1 MDSLVVK
8 ALCRRIRDRYGSN
21 EKAALAAGVTGGV
34 FSGYCSDEHPD
45 TTIPFHRL
53 LLIANGPERQAFS
66 TLLLGDEAALAADL
80 LTEACEV
87 GEAGIDLQRAA
98 REAVADGKLTP
109 LERRRLRDGALEV
122 QAQAADVL
130 RLVGGTDAA

>member
-34 FSGYCSDEHPD
+34 FSNYCSDEHPD
-45 TTIPFHRL
+45 TTIPFHRIGF
-53 LLIANGPERQAFS
+53 IANAAEKKAFT
-66 TLLLGDEAALAADL
+66 TLLLGEEAALAADL

-98 REAVADGKLTP
+98 RAAAADGKLSP
-109 LERRRLRDGALEV
+109 NERRRLREGALEV
-122 QAQAADVL
+122 QAQAGDVL
-130 RLVGGTDAA
+130 RLVGGTEAA